1 MVSGPERRRELR
13 LELRDRRATLDEGD
27 QAAASMAVMAR
38 LAAAPV
44 LRDASLVSGYRA
56 VRGEL
61 DIDAALLLLRE
72 RGATI
77 TVPRVVG
84 EDLVFTVWDPTVEGV
99 VGAFGIPEPTPGP
112 AFPLRA
118 HDVVLL
124 PVVAFDGRGN
134 RLGQGGGYYDR
145 ALGAL
150 GEQRP
155 PVVGVAHTFQEVES
169 VPTEP
174 WDIRLDAIVTEDG
187 LRDFA

>member
-150 GEQRP
+150 GQQRP
-155 PVVGVAHTFQEVES
+155 LVVGVAHTFQEVES

-174 WDIRLDAIVTEDG
+174 WDIRLDAIVTEDD